1 MGQQLLRP
9 QQPLQ
14 QLPRPQQPLQQL
26 LRPQQPLQPL
36 LRPQQPL
43 QQLLRPQQ
51 PLHQLRNPFSRRTQP
66 PPPPPPQQQQRLRL
80 TAMPACAKTME
91 ATVELNLPH
100 SPSLLFYSLPSLL
113 VLCRLCIITS
123 LKYTYNW

>member
-1 MGQQLLRP
+1 MG
-9 QQPLQ
+9 
-14 QLPRPQQPLQQL
+14 QQL

-51 PLHQLRNPFSRRTQP
+51 PVQPLLRPQQPLQQLLRPQP
-66 PPPPPPQQQQRLRL
+66 PPPPPQQQQQRLRL